1 VSHKLLDANYA
12 TQYTHMYNDILSV
25 LWHDRSTDRSIDQ
38 YKIEK
43 IDRSTKELI
52 VTSLLETLNSSE
64 QMSVSGSH
72 DSTIKFWNFSS
83 HQLLKGTI
91 NTNIQINTLIVIGEY
106 LILKI
111 LFLKQN

>member
-1 VSHKLLDANYA
+1 VSHKGLEANYA

-52 VTSLLETLNSSE
+52 VTSLVYNTKSSY
-64 QMSVSGSH
+64 H
-72 DSTIKFWNFSS
+72 
-83 HQLLKGTI
+83 
-91 NTNIQINTLIVIGEY
+91 NTKKD
-106 LILKI
+106 LILTN
-111 LFLKQN
+111 LFLTQKFFELRQTQYSKDNL